1 MNVNSKNKEF
11 KPVQLR
17 LKKMYNNRF
26 SEDIEFRNK
35 MYRVLCRDFF
45 QKYIPLDSSVLDL
58 AAGYC
63 EFINNINAK
72 EKIALDLNPD
82 IKKFADSDVRVIE
95 SSSTSMKHNK
105 DNSIDIVFTSNFLEH
120 LERADIIKTVQE
132 VHRILKPGGKFLI
145 LQPNIRYC
153 YKDYWMFFDHI
164 TPIDDRGLSELL
176 EISDFKITECKSRFL
191 PYTTKGRLPKSIAL
205 LKIYLKIPIIHK
217 IFGKQAFI
225 CAEKE

>member
-1 MNVNSKNKEF
+1 MNSKNKEF
-11 KPVQLR
+11 EPVQSR
-17 LKKMYNNRF
+17 LKKMYDNRF
-26 SEDIEFRNK
+26 GEDIEFRNK
-35 MYRVLCRDFF
+35 MYRVLCQDFF
-45 QKYIPLDSSVLDL
+45 QKYIPPDSSVLDL

-82 IKKFADSDVRVIE
+82 IKKFAASDVRVIE
-95 SSSTSMKHNK
+95 STSTSMEHNK
-105 DNSIDIVFTSNFLEH
+105 DNSIDVVFTSNFLEH

-132 VHRILKPGGKFLI
+132 VHRILKAGGKFLI

-153 YKDYWMFFDHI
+153 YKDYWMFFDHV

-176 EISDFKITECKSRFL
+176 EISGFKITECIPRFL
-191 PYTTKGRLPKSIAL
+191 PYTTQGILPKSIAL
-205 LKIYLKIPIIHK
+205 LKIYLKIPILHK